1 MELVRAIEM
10 DTDEP
15 INLLTATA
23 IEPVLRIAAGRLPV
37 IAFVDANTERVL
49 QESTLLPGRNQIIR
63 GGITKAIDYLNE
75 QRSPHLLL
83 VDISG
88 VDLPLSQ
95 IHILADVCEPG
106 TRVIAIGDHNDV
118 GLYRDLQEAGVSNYI
133 VKPLTR
139 ELLAKALTPKSN
151 SGDMG
156 RAALKLGKMVSFV
169 GARGGV
175 GTTTLTANLAWYL
188 ANRQSRRVALVD
200 LDLQNG
206 GCGLLFNIN
215 PAPGLRDALAN
226 PLRLDSLLLDRIMTQ
241 VGERLF
247 VLSGEEPLHEN
258 VQFAV
263 SAVDTLFSVLRSQFH
278 YVIVDV
284 PRLPLPPYR
293 RALEIADRRIIV
305 VDQTMH
311 SMRDAVRLKR
321 MLGDTGAAESSLA
334 EPRSASD
341 LRAERAEHRSMFVVN
356 RVGETGHHGLSLK
369 EVNNVLQVKPTSL
382 IPFLP
387 SLVTPAAHHATIAAS
402 KRGKFANAV
411 GTLALELSGRNKR
424 RRWWWRAEK

>member
-1 MELVRAIEM
+1 MDNLGNVIEM
-10 DTDEP
+10 DTHTHEP
-15 INLLTATA
+15 INLLTATT

-37 IAFVDANTERVL
+37 IAFVDAETERVL

-63 GGITKAIDYLNE
+63 GGITKAIDYLSE

-88 VDLPLSQ
+88 VDLALTKVQ
-95 IHILADVCEPG
+95 MLADVCEPG
-106 TRVIAIGDHNDV
+106 TTVIAIGDNNDV
-118 GLYRDLQEAGVSNYI
+118 ALYRDLQEPGVSNYI

-139 ELLAKALTPKSN
+139 ELLTKALAPRPN
-151 SGDMG
+151 SGEMG
-156 RAALKLGKMVSFV
+156 RAAALKLGKMVSFV

-175 GTTTLTANLAWYL
+175 GTTTLAANLAWHL

-215 PAPGLRDALAN
+215 PTPGLRDALAN

-241 VGERLF
+241 YDERLF
-247 VLSGEEPLHEN
+247 VLSGEEPLNEN
-258 VQFAV
+258 VQFTV
-263 SAVDTLFSVLRSQFH
+263 SAVDALFSVLRSQFH

-293 RALEIADRRIIV
+293 RALEIADRRVIV

-311 SMRDAVRLKR
+311 SMRDAVRLKK
-321 MLGDTGAAESSLA
+321 MLGDTGAEQT
-334 EPRSASD
+334 
-341 LRAERAEHRSMFVVN
+341 EHRSMFVVN
-356 RVGETGHHGLSLK
+356 RVGETGNHGLSLK
-369 EVNNVLQVKPTSL
+369 EVDRVLQAKPTSL

-387 SLVTPAAHHATIAAS
+387 SLVTPAAHHATVAAS

-411 GTLALELSGRNKR
+411 GTLALELSGRSRR
-424 RRWWWRAEK
+424 RRWWRAVK